1 MGLLTY
7 PICAKHMRLVPALLL
22 VFWLPGQVLADAEV
36 PVYLEAQSIYFD
48 QATGLST
55 YQGQVKVKRGNLII
69 LADKAVVKQK
79 GSDVDTIEGFGAPI
93 VLRKQSSLPRQT
105 TVITGQRL
113 RYDADSNTVTISGKV
128 ITTRGKDVIDSAK
141 LVFHVDENHISAE
154 RQANS
159 VPVSAELWP
168 EEIDRGHED
177 MGKQANQ

>member
-7 PICAKHMRLVPALLL
+7 PIYARHMRLVPVLLC
-22 VFWLPGQVLADAEV
+22 VFWLPGRMQADTEV

-48 QATGLST
+48 QVTGLST
-55 YQGQVKVKRGNLII
+55 YQGQVKVRRGDLTI

-93 VLRKQSSLPRQT
+93 VLRKKADLPRQT
-105 TVITGQRL
+105 TVIMGQRL
-113 RYDADSNTVTISGKV
+113 RYDAGSNTVTISDKV
-128 ITTRGKDVIDSAK
+128 ITTRGKDVIHSAK

-154 RQANS
+154 RQADS

-168 EEIDRGHED
+168 GEIKRGHRD
-177 MGKQANQ
+177 TGTQPNQ